1 MLEKAADLQ
10 IQELPDT
17 EVSVDESPLM
27 EPVALPERLKDRSFA
42 EQLEFV
48 WNTFEKKP
56 SMD

>member
-10 IQELPDT
+10 IQELSDT

-27 EPVALPERLKDRSFA
+27 EPVALPERLKDGSFA
-42 EQLEFV
+42 EQLDFF
-48 WNTFEKKP
+48 WNKFEKQP